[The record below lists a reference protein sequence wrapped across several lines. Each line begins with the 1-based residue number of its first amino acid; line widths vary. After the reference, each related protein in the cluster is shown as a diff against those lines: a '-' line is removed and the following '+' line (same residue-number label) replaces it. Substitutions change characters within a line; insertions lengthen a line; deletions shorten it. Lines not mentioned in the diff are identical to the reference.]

1 MPFPERIKVWD
12 LLDFLSQPDW
22 LAQIQAQVKQP
33 LQGLSVVSYYGC
45 MANRPPK
52 ITGAGQHE
60 NPQNMDTLLKALGA
74 TVPDWSYKT
83 DCCGASHTVSRPD
96 IVHTLVQRL
105 YERALEAGA
114 EAIVVSCQMCQAN
127 LDMPQAKIAALF
139 QKKYDLPIY
148 YFTELIGVAWQAPEA
163 KSWLNQTPGQ
173 SPSPL
178 AKKGSGSMNAPVLE
192 GIRQEAEKVGAVMV
206 LGAGISGMQ
215 SALDLANAGFKVF
228 LVDKNVSIGGI
239 MAQLDKTFP
248 TNDCSTCMIS
258 PKLIEVAGNPN
269 IEIITRSRLK
279 TIGGEP
285 GNFQVTIL
293 KEPRY
298 IDEEKCNAC
307 GICTTHCPVRNEVY
321 LPDKAA
327 GRNILGKPR

>member
-1 MPFPERIKVWD
+1 MKVSYYPGCSLEATARDYRESLEYVCARLGIELAEINDWSCCGATAAHSTDEFLSLALPARNLALAEQAGLDVLVPCPMCFNRLKTAGHELAQGSREGLPYTFSGRIKVWD
-12 LLDFLSQPDW
+12 LLDFLSQPAW

-127 LDMPQAKIAALF
+127 LDMPQAKIADLF
-139 QKKYDLPIY
+139 QKKYDLPVY
-148 YFTELIGVAWQAPEA
+148 YFTELIGVAWKCPEVTT
-163 KSWLNQTPGQ
+163 WLSRHLVN
-173 SPSPL
+173 PL
-178 AKKGSGSMNAPVLE
+178 PLLKRKGL
-192 GIRQEAEKVGAVMV
+192 
-206 LGAGISGMQ
+206 L
-215 SALDLANAGFKVF
+215 
-228 LVDKNVSIGGI
+228 
-239 MAQLDKTFP
+239 
-248 TNDCSTCMIS
+248 
-258 PKLIEVAGNPN
+258 
-269 IEIITRSRLK
+269 
-279 TIGGEP
+279 
-285 GNFQVTIL
+285 
-293 KEPRY
+293 
-298 IDEEKCNAC
+298 
-307 GICTTHCPVRNEVY
+307 
-321 LPDKAA
+321 
-327 GRNILGKPR
+327 

>member
-1 MPFPERIKVWD
+1 MPFRCIIMIAV
-12 LLDFLSQPDW
+12 
-22 LAQIQAQVKQP
+22 LAVSQIQAQVKQP

-60 NPQNMDTLLKALGA
+60 NPQNMDTLLKTLGA

-83 DCCGASHTVSRPD
+83 DCCGASHTISRPD

-163 KSWLNQTPGQ
+163 SSWLTRHLVNPI
-173 SPSPL
+173 PL
-178 AKKGSGSMNAPVLE
+178 LRKKSL
-192 GIRQEAEKVGAVMV
+192 
-206 LGAGISGMQ
+206 IS
-215 SALDLANAGFKVF
+215 S
-228 LVDKNVSIGGI
+228 
-239 MAQLDKTFP
+239 
-248 TNDCSTCMIS
+248 
-258 PKLIEVAGNPN
+258 
-269 IEIITRSRLK
+269 
-279 TIGGEP
+279 
-285 GNFQVTIL
+285 
-293 KEPRY
+293 Y
-298 IDEEKCNAC
+298 
-307 GICTTHCPVRNEVY
+307 
-321 LPDKAA
+321 
-327 GRNILGKPR
+327 